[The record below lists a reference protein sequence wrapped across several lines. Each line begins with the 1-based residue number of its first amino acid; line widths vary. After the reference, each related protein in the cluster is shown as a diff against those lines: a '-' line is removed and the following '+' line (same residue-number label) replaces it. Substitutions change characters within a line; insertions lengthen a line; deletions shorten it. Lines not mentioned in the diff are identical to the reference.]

1 LLSDCAPLWPLVEA
15 LLAHGVRPHCLRDLT
30 RGGLASA
37 LQELATEAGVRVRL
51 IEERIP
57 VAPAVRRG
65 ADLLGL
71 DPLHLANEGRLV
83 AVVAP
88 ADLEATL
95 AVLEPQGGAWI
106 GAVEREEDPPGHGGA
121 ALAGPRLLLRTAFGS
136 ERVLSPPAGDLLPR
150 IC

>member
-1 LLSDCAPLWPLVEA
+1 
-15 LLAHGVRPHCLRDLT
+15 
-30 RGGLASA
+30 
-37 LQELATEAGVRVRL
+37 
-51 IEERIP
+51 
-57 VAPAVRRG
+57 VRRG

-88 ADLEATL
+88 ADLGATL

-106 GAVEREEDPPGHGGA
+106 GAVERAEDPPGHEGA
-121 ALAGPRLLLRTAFGS
+121 ALVGPRLLLRTAFGS